1 MQAIDKA
8 EAARRQIE
16 TAIDLYFDD
25 GDALSVHTLA
35 FASFKVLFDLYPHR
49 NQDGFAAKLDA
60 VITRE
65 GWRSLSGVAN
75 FLKHADKDPDA
86 LLGPYH
92 PQQGMAIIGLATVL
106 YRRITGELSLKMM
119 AFDNWAEE
127 LGYEDL
133 GIEEIDTN
141 AERAQVF
148 AAMRAK
154 IRALPHD
161 EMMAYGRKQYRFFV
175 ENFEKLQQVVDQAN
189 ADGLTITDLLD
200 RQIPAPEGQT
210 EKL

>member
-1 MQAIDKA
+1 
-8 EAARRQIE
+8 
-16 TAIDLYFDD
+16 
-25 GDALSVHTLA
+25 
-35 FASFKVLFDLYPHR
+35 
-49 NQDGFAAKLDA
+49 
-60 VITRE
+60 
-65 GWRSLSGVAN
+65 
-75 FLKHADKDPDA
+75 
-86 LLGPYH
+86 
-92 PQQGMAIIGLATVL
+92 MAIIGLATVL

-141 AERAQVF
+141 AERAQAF

-175 ENFEKLQQVVDQAN
+175 ENFEKLQQIVDQAKAN
-189 ADGLTITDLLD
+189 GLTITDLLD